1 MAQNS
6 WPENDSFSE
15 LESSGALVVHLD
27 DDESGLG
34 DLPPLPRFAGRRLK
48 SAAVLSAVW
57 GGTIALHSVTWG
69 HLFVLMMTTVMSVHI
84 FRAWL
89 ARPVPP
95 PSPLADATRDQWPLV
110 SLMVSAKNE
119 EAVIGKLVMMLCQ
132 LDYPADRYEVWIIDD
147 NSSDNTP
154 VVLEQFAGQY
164 QQLRVFRRAANAGGG
179 KSGALNQVL
188 PLTKGEIIVVFDADA
203 QVQADFLQQVL
214 PLFDRER
221 VGAVQMRKATIAHP
235 EDARNFWIQGQ
246 MAEMTFDAFM
256 QQQRIAIGGLGELRG
271 NGQFVRRT
279 ALEQCGGWNEETI
292 TDDLDLTIQL
302 HLNQWDIDCVM
313 LPPVEEEGVTSA
325 LPLWHQR
332 NRWVEGGYQRYL
344 DYWRLIVRN
353 RMGTRK
359 TLDLFV
365 FWMTQYILPTAA
377 VPDALMAIVRNRPML
392 LSPLSSLTITLCL
405 FGMMRGLRRV
415 KRMSATH
422 DWDLPFLM
430 IVLQSLRGTLYMLHW
445 LPIVGST
452 TFRMA
457 IRPKRLKWVKT
468 IHKGAGES
476 EG

>member
-1 MAQNS
+1 MSENS

-15 LESSGALVVHLD
+15 FDPSGALVVHLD
-27 DDESGLG
+27 EEDSGIG
-34 DLPPLPRFAGRRLK
+34 DLPPWPRYSGRRIK

-69 HLFVLMMTTVMSVHI
+69 HLFVLIMTTVMSVHI

-89 ARPVPP
+89 ARPVEPP
-95 PSPLADATRDQWPLV
+95 PPLTDANRPQWPLV

-119 EAVIGKLVMMLCQ
+119 EAVIGNLAKMLCR
-132 LDYPADRYEVWIIDD
+132 LDYPVDRYEVWLIDD

-154 VVLEQFAGQY
+154 VVLAKLAAKY
-164 QQLRVFRRAANAGGG
+164 SQLRVFRRKENAGGG

-203 QVQADFLQQVL
+203 QVQPDFLQRVL
-214 PLFDRER
+214 PLFERDR
-221 VGAVQMRKATIAHP
+221 VGAVQMRKAIIAHP
-235 EDARNFWIQGQ
+235 EDVGNFWIQGQ
-246 MAEMTFDAFM
+246 TAEMMFDAFM

-271 NGQFVRRT
+271 NGQLVRRS
-279 ALEQCGGWNEETI
+279 ALDQCGGWNEETI

-302 HLNQWDIDCVM
+302 HLNQWDIECII
-313 LPPVEEEGVTSA
+313 LPPVYEEGVTQA

-365 FWMTQYILPTAA
+365 FWITQYLVPTAA
-377 VPDALMAIVRNRPML
+377 VPDMLMAIVRNRPMVFG
-392 LSPLSSLTITLCL
+392 PLSSLTLTLCL
-405 FGMMRGLRRV
+405 FGMMRGVRRV
-415 KRMSATH
+415 KRMSGAS
-422 DWDLPFLM
+422 DWDLPILLIF
-430 IVLQSLRGTLYMLHW
+430 LQSLRGLLYMLHW
-445 LPIVGST
+445 LPVVGST
-452 TFRMA
+452 TLRMA

-468 IHKGAGES
+468 IHKGAGE
-476 EG
+476 